1 MRRFTSQDRIAWLR
15 LTKKRAKRPLKQKL
29 KLKQNKQN
37 RRKRRNKIKKI
48 SIANTQAILRAP
60 AAFELISREN
70 HNKTLEFLASLRDR
84 ALIHK
89 APIKIDFY
97 DTKRMVVCG
106 TLLFY
111 SELCRIKRELGSLDL
126 ISCNQPEDETVA
138 QVLQHLGILKMLGCH
153 CSITPER
160 ADVINWKIA
169 AGDKTDAS
177 EAGKILEMQ
186 SKLPVA
192 KSKKL
197 YRGVSEAMTNV
208 SQHAYLDLRNDGAEI
223 AGDKGWWMFCREE
236 DDHIFVAFC
245 DLGVGIPV
253 TLPKTIEENNDQN
266 RYVKILQKLLGSKK
280 TKYSDGPIIRAA
292 IEVKRSRTLKSHRG
306 KGLLDMIKAIESTG
320 GRLAILS
327 NKGGYLYNVNNSEP
341 SEVVKNYRDSILG
354 TLILWSLPLNADT
367 EVKI

>member
-1 MRRFTSQDRIAWLR
+1 MKRLTPQDRMAWLR
-15 LTKKRAKRPLKQKL
+15 LTKKREKKLLKERL
-29 KLKQNKQN
+29 KLKQKKQ
-37 RRKRRNKIKKI
+37 RRLRKGRKKTELAHVHTI
-48 SIANTQAILRAP
+48 IRAP
-60 AAFELISREN
+60 IAFELVLSKN
-70 HNKTLEFLASLRDR
+70 HRKTLEFLDLLREKV
-84 ALIHK
+84 LIHK
-89 APIKIDFY
+89 KPVKIDFS

-111 SELCRIKRELGSLDL
+111 SELCRINRELGSLEL
-126 ISCNQPEDETVA
+126 VSCTQPEDETVA
-138 QVLQHLGILKMLGCH
+138 QVLQHLGILKMLH
-153 CSITPER
+153 CRCSVTPER

-169 AGDKTDAS
+169 TGENTDAS

-223 AGDKGWWMFCREE
+223 MNDKGWWMFCREE

-245 DLGVGIPV
+245 DLGVGIPI
-253 TLPKTIEENNDQN
+253 TLPKTIEENNDQSLFE
-266 RYVKILQKLLGSKK
+266 RVLQKLFGSVRN
-280 TKYSDGPIIRAA
+280 KYSDGQLIRAA
-292 IEVKRSRTLKSHRG
+292 IEVKRSRTRKRHRG
-306 KGLLDMIKAIESTG
+306 KGLLDMIKAIETTG

-341 SEVVKNYRDSILG
+341 SEFVKNYKNSILG
-354 TLILWSLPLNADT
+354 TLILWSLPINADT
-367 EVKI
+367 EAKI